1 MPPVAN
7 RPMLVDVNVPMYA
20 AGAPHRYKGACAWIM
35 AEIAERRIDAAIDV
49 EVIQEVLYRYGALQR
64 WEIAATLAISLLEL
78 VPTVYPIQEGD
89 ARLAINL
96 FSRYA
101 PLGVMARDLIH
112 VAVMLNNGLTRIIS
126 TDAHFDHIE
135 GIERLDPQ
143 RLYDGARRSPDR

>member
-1 MPPVAN
+1 
-7 RPMLVDVNVPMYA
+7 
-20 AGAPHRYKGACAWIM
+20 M

-49 EVIQEVLYRYGALQR
+49 EGIQEVLYRYGVLQR
-64 WEIAATLAISLLEL
+64 WEIAVTLATSLLEL

-89 ARLAINL
+89 ARLAIDL
-96 FSRYA
+96 FGRYA

-126 TDAHFDHIE
+126 TDAHFDPIE

-143 RLYDGARRSPDR
+143 RLYGEARRSPDR